1 MGIKPY
7 PHWTSESNTCPLTR
21 MLLSSI
27 HPAGCQIFI
36 GQVHPPVWCA
46 PACMVCTRLYGVA
59 VVVNGDVGPI
69 GLEKRVVVESGAQL
83 GAGPG
88 S

>member
-1 MGIKPY
+1 
-7 PHWTSESNTCPLTR
+7 

-27 HPAGCQIFI
+27 YPALVARSLSSHG
-36 GQVHPPVWCA
+36 
-46 PACMVCTRLYGVA
+46 CTRLYGVA
-59 VVVNGDVGPI
+59 VVVNGDVGPV
-69 GLEKRVVVESGAQL
+69 GLEKRVVIESGAQL